1 MIYVFDICDTLYF
14 SNTTFDFI
22 DFYLK
27 RSGKRFKSLLLAWI
41 RYKYSPLFI
50 GLYLL
55 SKISGKDIPKYFA
68 LKLLKGSSPEEL
80 ENAAKV
86 FYQEYLTDHQIA
98 NTHQILQEAQRQNS
112 QVILLSSTLDPVAR
126 IIAKNLGVEVRSSEL
141 ELKNGLVTGKLA
153 SDITGKKHHLLKVD
167 SGSSGYTVVTDNFS
181 DHELVKGAA
190 KRYVVIHD
198 KKAESHWEPL
208 NPAFI
213 YPQRLKDF

>member
-27 RSGKRFKSLLLAWI
+27 KSGSSFKSFVLGLI
-41 RYKYSPLFI
+41 RNKYSPLFI
-50 GLYLL
+50 VLYLL
-55 SKISGKDIPKYFA
+55 SKISGKDLPKYFA
-68 LKLLKGSSPEEL
+68 LKLLKGSSTEEL
-80 ENAAKV
+80 ENVAKV
-86 FYQEYLTDHQIA
+86 FYQEYLTERRIFI
-98 NTHQILQEAQRQNS
+98 THEILQEAQSQNF

-126 IIAKNLGVEVRSSEL
+126 VIAENLHVDFESSEL
-141 ELKNGLVTGKLA
+141 EQKDDFFTGRLK
-153 SDITGKKHHLLKVD
+153 SDITGKKHHLLKEN
-167 SGSSGYTVVTDNFS
+167 SGSAGYTVVTDNFT
-181 DHELVKGAA
+181 DYELVKGATN
-190 KRYVVIHD
+190 RYVVIHD